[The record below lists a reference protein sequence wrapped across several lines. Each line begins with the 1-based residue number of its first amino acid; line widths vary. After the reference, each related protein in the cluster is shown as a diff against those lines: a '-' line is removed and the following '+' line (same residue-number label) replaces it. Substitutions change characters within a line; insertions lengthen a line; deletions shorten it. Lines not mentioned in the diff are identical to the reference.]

1 MKFSKW
7 KYPAFYLSAV
17 GIANIGGWIYLLA
30 INLMV
35 FDKTG
40 SALAVAGLYM
50 IKPFA
55 HMLMGFWS
63 GSVIDR
69 VATKH
74 LMIVIDV
81 VRASLILLIPFL
93 DSLWSIYA
101 LVLFIQMASVMFEP
115 ASFTYMTL
123 LLPEHNR
130 KRFNALLSFVH
141 SGAFI
146 MGPALAGYYLWW
158 ALSKWRCL

>member
-35 FDKTG
+35 FNKTG
-40 SALAVAGLYM
+40 SALAVSGLYM

-55 HMLMGFWS
+55 HLLMGFWS

-69 VATKH
+69 VSTKH
-74 LMIVIDV
+74 LMIVLDDCPGISYLADSLFRFFMEHLYNRFVDSNGRRDV
-81 VRASLILLIPFL
+81 WASLFYLY
-93 DSLWSIYA
+93 DVA
-101 LVLFIQMASVMFEP
+101 
-115 ASFTYMTL
+115 FT
-123 LLPEHNR
+123 
-130 KRFNALLSFVH
+130 
-141 SGAFI
+141 
-146 MGPALAGYYLWW
+146 
-158 ALSKWRCL
+158 